1 VDLHLYHCLPFGGN
15 VSHELNLKE
24 IQKEWHG
31 SYKAYGIGLL
41 LSLVLTGISFFLVI
55 EEVFSETLLPHFL
68 MGLAL
73 VQAVVQLIFFLH
85 LGQEAKPRWET
96 LSFYFMLLI
105 LFIVVG
111 GTLWIIY
118 DLNVRVMSPMMR

>member
-1 VDLHLYHCLPFGGN
+1 M
-15 VSHELNLKE
+15 SHEPSLKE

-31 SYKAYGIGLL
+31 SYKTYAIGLV
-41 LSLVLTGISFFLVI
+41 LSLILTGASFLLVI
-55 EEVFSETLLPHFL
+55 LGTHYPYLL

-73 VQAVVQLIFFLH
+73 IQAAVQLIFFLH

-96 LSFYFMLLI
+96 LSFYFMVLILLI
-105 LFIVVG
+105 VVV

-118 DLNVRVMSPMMR
+118 DLNARIMMMH

>member
-1 VDLHLYHCLPFGGN
+1 M
-15 VSHELNLKE
+15 SHEPSLKE

-31 SYKAYGIGLL
+31 SYKAYAIGLV
-41 LSLVLTGISFFLVI
+41 LSLILTAVSFSMVI
-55 EEVFSETLLPHFL
+55 TEAFSETLLPHIL
-68 MGLAL
+68 LGLAL
-73 VQAVVQLIFFLH
+73 VQAIVQLIFFLH

-105 LFIVVG
+105 LLIVVG

-118 DLNVRVMSPMMR
+118 DLNVRVMSHMMGSFL